1 MERYYNENPQ
11 VTYWRNKY
19 EKVVSDWDNMVD
31 DYNSMVD
38 KIEKYECD
46 FDDFIEGRKRLW
58 GILDDYRNKIESFNT
73 LPWYKKMF
81 YKFDTIWKDKR

>member
-1 MERYYNENPQ
+1 MTRYYFNENPQ
-11 VTYWRNKY
+11 VRYWRGKY

-31 DYNSMVD
+31 NYNAMVD

-58 GILDDYRNKIESFNT
+58 EKLDDYRNEVELFNS

-81 YKFDTIWKDKR
+81 FKFKI